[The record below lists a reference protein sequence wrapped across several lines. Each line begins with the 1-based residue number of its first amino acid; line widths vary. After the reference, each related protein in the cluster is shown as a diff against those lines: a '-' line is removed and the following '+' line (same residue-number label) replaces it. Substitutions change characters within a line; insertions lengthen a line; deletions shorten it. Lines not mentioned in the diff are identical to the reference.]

1 MASPSRRS
9 KRPSSRTI
17 VPRNRAQR
25 RRPRYTAPSV
35 DVAPEVL
42 RSIVGIVL
50 MVLGAIVLIGM
61 LLPGQGALTDWI
73 RNVIAPWF
81 GTGRW
86 ILPFLLLGAGI
97 YVERAGPRAG
107 WGATLL
113 GLTIAFIGMLGTIA
127 VLVDAGYLAG
137 RSGGRI
143 GGFLSGSLGGL
154 ITSPGALILCMA
166 LIVVGVLIALNATLG
181 SLLRPTWDAARATGG
196 VLLAP
201 RGSVGGPGGSAAEAP
216 GHLVGGAPGAG

>member
-97 YVERAGPRAG
+97 YVER
-107 WGATLL
+107 
-113 GLTIAFIGMLGTIA
+113 GLTAELALQVADQLTAKDALGA
-127 VLVDAGYLAG
+127 HMRDE
-137 RSGGRI
+137 
-143 GGFLSGSLGGL
+143 LGH
-154 ITSPGALILCMA
+154 SH
-166 LIVVGVLIALNATLG
+166 ATRA
-181 SLLRPTWDAARATGG
+181 RPTQAALASAAAFGVG
-196 VLLAP
+196 AAPPVLLAFLIP
-201 RGSVGGPGGSAAEAP
+201 LASVPTVVTATTLMLLVALGAMAA
-216 GHLVGGAPGAG
+216 HLGGAPKTRAAVRVAFWGAVALGATSLVGRLFGTVV